1 MKRMIVLALT
11 VGVFLSFSTE
21 AHATLALCFNCG
33 ELHFGALVRCK
44 QCFFQPDMANQDL
57 WILFSD
63 HFFSPDTLAK
73 FGTNIKK
80 IRIVCPDFDEGLW
93 IFLQYIVDNYPEIID
108 RETFRLPPEY
118 QERVP
123 LILKK
128 VNLTVFPL
136 EGRQ

>member
-1 MKRMIVLALT
+1 
-11 VGVFLSFSTE
+11 
-21 AHATLALCFNCG
+21 
-33 ELHFGALVRCK
+33 
-44 QCFFQPDMANQDL
+44 MANQDL

-108 RETFRLPPEY
+108 RKTFRLPPEY

-136 EGRQ
+136 EQRQ